1 MTDYKSSASQPPRPL
16 DGQNGPQALGM
27 VMGSNIGAGQPGDP
41 TLLSDPDY
49 MDAQKQR
56 FNEILR
62 NKKAKDSIRKFDKD
76 KRLQKAQSM
85 QRESHAPL
93 SKYYK
98 E

>member
-1 MTDYKSSASQPPRPL
+1 MP
-16 DGQNGPQALGM
+16 
-27 VMGSNIGAGQPGDP
+27 
-41 TLLSDPDY
+41 LLSDPDY

-62 NKKAKDSIRKFDKD
+62 NKKTKDSIRKFDKD

-93 SKYYK
+93 SKYYR